1 MKSEKVLWIVI
12 VILAVGLGLSW
23 NTLLDVKEDN
33 HAALKDAMRS
43 TDYMD
48 IQNTFAKHCYYY
60 AAQEQWLELE
70 TVWSK
75 ERDDI
80 SYGHNN
86 GYYLGR
92 ESVENYYGQKN
103 EDRRKQT
110 LEMMSRITPGVENAE
125 ENEGIGDLVMHTLT
139 TPIIEVATD
148 RETAQG
154 VWMSVGLASR
164 VGQDGKPQYVEF
176 WERFAVDFVRE
187 DGQWKI
193 WHFQIHSDVMFSI
206 PESMWGMPGIVSQP
220 KAADGAS
227 SAGPAGGGPPQGM
240 EGAPGEGQPPQEGPG
255 GPGGGQAQAMKNDMD
270 RQVQMHEMYSATTVP
285 ELSPKLPA
293 PYDTWE
299 DTTAYIK

>member
-1 MKSEKVLWIVI
+1 MKREQLFWIVI
-12 VILAVGLGLSW
+12 VILAAGLGLTW
-23 NTLLDVKEDN
+23 NTLRDVKAEN
-33 HAALKDAMRS
+33 RVALQEALRA
-43 TDYMD
+43 TDYME

-70 TVWSK
+70 TAWSK

-103 EDRRKQT
+103 EDRRKET
-110 LEMMSRITPGVENAE
+110 LEMMSRITPGLENVE
-125 ENEGIGDLVMHTLT
+125 ENEGVGDLVMHTLT
-139 TPIIEVATD
+139 TPIIEVAKD

-164 VGQDGKPQYVEF
+164 VGQDGKSEYVEF

-187 DGQWKI
+187 NGQWKI
-193 WHFQIHSDVMFSI
+193 WHFQIHSDVMFTI
-206 PESMWGMPGIVSQP
+206 PESMWGMPGMTPQP
-220 KAADGAS
+220 QAAAAS
-227 SAGPAGGGPPQGM
+227 GGGPASGGPPQGM
-240 EGAPGEGQPPQEGPG
+240 EGAPGGPPVG
-255 GPGGGQAQAMKNDMD
+255 GMPDGGEPQAMVNDMD
-270 RQVQMHEMYSATTVP
+270 RQVQMHEMHSATTVP
-285 ELSPKLPA
+285 KLSPVLPA

-299 DTTAYIK
+299 DTTPYIK